1 MFKKFGDLNPI
12 SIIDPIDV
20 DNESTKKSLK
30 KAIKTVKDTQEK
42 KQVIPAPIKKES
54 ETK

>member
-1 MFKKFGDLNPI
+1 MFKKFGDMNPI

-20 DNESTKKSLK
+20 DTESTKKSLK
-30 KAIKTVKDTQEK
+30 KAIKTVKDSQEK
-42 KQVIPAPIKKES
+42 KKVVPAPLKKES